1 MSQGDELLAFRSTE
15 PDADPSSTVLL
26 EARGLFAGYGDLA
39 AVRNVDLVLRRGEIA
54 AVFGPN
60 GAGKTT
66 LLLTLAGALRPLAGT
81 VLWQGQVTTAS
92 LHHRVRSGMA
102 FVPEARSVISGLTT
116 LDNLRL
122 GRGSVD
128 DALDFFPQ
136 LRPLLG
142 RRAGLLSGG
151 EQQMLTLARA
161 VASRPDA
168 LLVDELSLGLSP
180 IIVDRLLDALRSAA
194 NGLGLAVLLV
204 EQQAR
209 RAMRIA
215 DRWLLLRQGTVA
227 ATGDAASGIEELESI
242 YLARALRI
250 ISPTTNEPTTN
261 TGG

>member
-1 MSQGDELLAFRSTE
+1 
-15 PDADPSSTVLL
+15 VLH
-26 EARGLFAGYGDLA
+26 
-39 AVRNVDLVLRRGEIA
+39 RGEIA

-66 LLLTLAGALRPLAGT
+66 LLMTLAGALRPLRGA
-81 VLWQGQVTTAS
+81 VMWQGNGTTAP
-92 LHHRVRSGMA
+92 LHKRVRAGMA
-102 FVPEARSVISGLTT
+102 FVPEERSVISSLTT

-128 DALDFFPQ
+128 GALQFFPQ
-136 LRPLLG
+136 LTPLLG

-161 VASRPDA
+161 IASRPAA
-168 LLVDELSLGLSP
+168 LLVDELSLGLAP

-194 NGLGLAVLLV
+194 NELGLAVLLV

-215 DRWLLLRQGTVA
+215 DRWLLLRQGAVVA
-227 ATGDAASGIEELESI
+227 AGEAAGGIEELEVM
-242 YLARALRI
+242 YLARAL
-250 ISPTTNEPTTN
+250 
-261 TGG
+261 

>member
-1 MSQGDELLAFRSTE
+1 MLDLRTTE
-15 PDADPSSTVLL
+15 ASADPSNPPLL
-26 EARGLFAGYGDLA
+26 EARDLCAGYGDLA
-39 AVRNVDLVLRRGEIA
+39 AVRNVDLVLHRGEIA

-66 LLLTLAGALRPLAGT
+66 LLMTLAGALRPLSGV
-81 VLWQGQVTTAS
+81 VLWQGVATTAS
-92 LHHRVRSGMA
+92 LHKRVRSGMA
-102 FVPEARSVISGLTT
+102 FVPEERSVISGLTT

-128 DALDFFPQ
+128 DALEFFPQ
-136 LRPLLG
+136 LTPLLG

-161 VASRPDA
+161 IASRPAA
-168 LLVDELSLGLSP
+168 LLVDELSLGLAP

-194 NGLGLAVLLV
+194 VELGLAVLLV

-215 DRWLLLRQGTVA
+215 DRWVLLRQGAVV
-227 ATGDAASGIEELESI
+227 ATGDAASGIEELEGM
-242 YLARALRI
+242 YLARAL
-250 ISPTTNEPTTN
+250 
-261 TGG
+261 